1 MTPDVRLIQDVR
13 LTQDFQL
20 TRHFKLGLIHHYG
33 NWVQQQI
40 DDGWDGYLFTFMF
53 NQLSGSIR
61 IQSQYMER
69 EIVRWYGRLATRTV
83 RKPRSPKWAQ
93 LLPKGIFV
101 PDLPVYKKSKQD
113 LRDVVINDGLHM
125 HGIVVA
131 NRLGRIVEPLDVHFA
146 GKLDEYLTENLRHID
161 VQPIS
166 RTPGYVTSYG
176 MKGLKRPTFSPDNIL
191 VLPKTLRELPD
202 RNCSIA

>member
-83 RKPRSPKWAQ
+83 RKPRSPKWAP